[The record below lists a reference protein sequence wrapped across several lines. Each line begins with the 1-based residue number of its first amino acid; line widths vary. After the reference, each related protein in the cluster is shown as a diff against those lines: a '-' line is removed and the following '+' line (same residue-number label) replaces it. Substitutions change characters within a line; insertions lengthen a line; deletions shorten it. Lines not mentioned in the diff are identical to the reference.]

1 VITPSAA
8 WTSWEHGDP
17 FAWFAHADD
26 SHHVVYR
33 AGDGSLHELWY
44 FLGSDD
50 VGHSALTA
58 AYGGRSLTAPSTS
71 HPRAPNQHAA
81 YRGNDGHIHELLR

>member
-1 VITPSAA
+1 MITPSAA

-58 AYGGRSLTAPSTS
+58 AYGGRPVADRPIYFSS
-71 HPRAPNQHAA
+71 PRAKSARRLP
-81 YRGNDGHIHELLR
+81 G